1 MAYDLSF
8 TYKNINTIYCPNYL
22 YYISYI
28 LHSLYLHNYFLN
40 SIIIIFIRRD
50 LFKID
55 PLIAEAKADRIESIK
70 FVMFEENGKCATG
83 TLTKN

>member
-1 MAYDLSF
+1 MISALRTKMLTPF
-8 TYKNINTIYCPNYL
+8 IVQIIYI
-22 YYISYI
+22 YISYI
-28 LHSLYLHNYFLN
+28 LNSLYLRNYFLN

-70 FVMFEENGKCATG
+70 FAMFEENGQCATG

>member
-1 MAYDLSF
+1 MTYDLSF
-8 TYKNINTIYCPNYL
+8 TYKNVNTIYCPNYL

-28 LHSLYLHNYFLN
+28 LNSLYLRNYFLN

-55 PLIAEAKADRIESIK
+55 PLIAEAKADCIESIK
-70 FVMFEENGKCATG
+70 FVVFEEKSKCAAR

>member
-1 MAYDLSF
+1 MTYDLNF
-8 TYKNINTIYCPNYL
+8 RYKNVNTIYCPNYL

-28 LHSLYLHNYFLN
+28 LNSLYLRNYFLN

-70 FVMFEENGKCATG
+70 FVMFEENGKCPTG
-83 TLTKN
+83 TLTEN

>member
-1 MAYDLSF
+1 MTYDLNF
-8 TYKNINTIYCPNYL
+8 TYKNVNTIYCPNYL

-28 LHSLYLHNYFLN
+28 LHSLYLHHYFLN

-50 LFKID
+50 EFKID
-55 PLIAEAKADRIESIK
+55 PLIAEAKADSRIK